1 MENEKRLEG
10 RTDVLGQYVPP
21 IYIKVEDFEENK
33 QKIDYSQS
41 YVLPTIKT
49 RYISFL
55 IDLISVFLISVGLSK
70 LLSLIISLSDT
81 NRGIIISILILI
93 YEPVLTS
100 FGATIG
106 QLLTNIRVREF
117 KNPQKKINILFAFF
131 RVIVK
136 YLLGIISCITISFS
150 TNRRAIHDYICDSIL
165 IAEKNDE

>member
-70 LLSLIISLSDT
+70 LLSLIISLSFENYGDGT
-81 NRGIIISILILI
+81 VATYERGYDKSDVDKSYFLTPLRDHYQELIRD
-93 YEPVLTS
+93 S
-100 FGATIG
+100 QA
-106 QLLTNIRVREF
+106 
-117 KNPQKKINILFAFF
+117 
-131 RVIVK
+131 IVK
-136 YLLGIISCITISFS
+136 MCQQRYSF
-150 TNRRAIHDYICDSIL
+150 TYIR
-165 IAEKNDE
+165 ER